1 MVDADVVRANLAEAR
16 AAVDEAAAT
25 AGRPAGSVAILAAV
39 KYVTRD
45 DLAAIAAA
53 GVDLV
58 GENRTDAL
66 IAKQEGFE
74 DAFRWDFIG
83 HLQSRKARDL
93 VGRVELI
100 HALSAESTARQID
113 ARSERPQDVLVEVNI
128 AADPGK
134 EGVSPAELDPFL
146 ELLAGLANVRV
157 RGPDDDA
164 AVRGRSR
171 GLAAV
176 LRGAARAGGGLRRA
190 LQRHARLRR
199 AVDGHQPG
207 LRRGSGRGRDHR
219 PPRQRAVRRAS
230 DAVTAPSYTLAP
242 HGSS

>member
-1 MVDADVVRANLAEAR
+1 M
-16 AAVDEAAAT
+16 DEAAAT
-25 AGRPAGSVAILAAV
+25 SGRPAGSVAILAAV

-45 DLAAIAAA
+45 DLQAIAEA

-66 IAKQEGFE
+66 IAKQEGYA

-93 VGRVELI
+93 VGRVELV

-113 ARSERPQDVLVEVNI
+113 TRSERPQDVLVEVNI

-146 ELLAGLANVRV
+146 ELLAGLSKVRV
-157 RGPDDDA
+157 RGLMTMPPFAEDPA
-164 AVRGRSR
+164 ASR
-171 GLAAV
+171 PFFAQLRELAAASTQRWTGTHTFDV
-176 LRGAARAGGGLRRA
+176 LSMGTSQDYAVAAAEGATIVRLGSVLYGG
-190 LQRHARLRR
+190 
-199 AVDGHQPG
+199 
-207 LRRGSGRGRDHR
+207 R
-219 PPRQRAVRRAS
+219 PTQ
-230 DAVTAPSYTLAP
+230 
-242 HGSS
+242 

>member
-113 ARSERPQDVLVEVNI
+113 TRSERPQDVLVEVNI

-157 RGPDDDA
+157 RGLMTMPPFA
-164 AVRGRSR
+164 ADPEASR
-171 GLAAV
+171 PFFAALRELAAACAERFGGTHAFDV
-176 LRGAARAGGGLRRA
+176 LSMGTSQDYAVAAAEGATIVRLGSVLYGG
-190 LQRHARLRR
+190 
-199 AVDGHQPG
+199 
-207 LRRGSGRGRDHR
+207 R
-219 PPRQRAVRRAS
+219 PTQ
-230 DAVTAPSYTLAP
+230 
-242 HGSS
+242 

>member
-25 AGRPAGSVAILAAV
+25 AGRAAGSVAILAAV

-45 DLAAIAAA
+45 DLRAIAEA

-58 GENRTDAL
+58 GENRTDEL
-66 IAKQEGFE
+66 ITKQEGFA

-83 HLQSRKARDL
+83 HLQSRKARDV
-93 VGRVELI
+93 VGRVELV

-134 EGVSPAELDPFL
+134 EGVAPADLDPFL

-157 RGPDDDA
+157 RGLMTMPPFA
-164 AVRGRSR
+164 AEPEASR
-171 GLAAV
+171 PFFAQLRELAAAAADRWSGSHVFDV
-176 LRGAARAGGGLRRA
+176 LSMGTSQDYAVAAGEGATIVRLGSVLYGG
-190 LQRHARLRR
+190 
-199 AVDGHQPG
+199 
-207 LRRGSGRGRDHR
+207 R
-219 PPRQRAVRRAS
+219 PTQ
-230 DAVTAPSYTLAP
+230 
-242 HGSS
+242 

>member
-1 MVDADVVRANLAEAR
+1 MVDVDIVRGNLATAT
-16 AAVDEAAAT
+16 AAVDEAAAA

-53 GVDLV
+53 GVTLV

-66 IAKQEGFE
+66 IDKQEGFA

-93 VGRVELI
+93 VGRVELV

-113 ARSERPQDVLVEVNI
+113 ARSATPQDVLVEVNV

-134 EGVSPAELDPFL
+134 EGVAPAELDAFL

-157 RGPDDDA
+157 RGLMTMPPFAEEPEASRPVFA
-164 AVRGRSR
+164 ALRDLAGTCGERWSGTHTFDVLSMGTSQDYGVAASEGATIVRLGSVLYGGRPTR
-171 GLAAV
+171 
-176 LRGAARAGGGLRRA
+176 
-190 LQRHARLRR
+190 
-199 AVDGHQPG
+199 
-207 LRRGSGRGRDHR
+207 
-219 PPRQRAVRRAS
+219 
-230 DAVTAPSYTLAP
+230 
-242 HGSS
+242 

>member
-1 MVDADVVRANLAEAR
+1 MVDAEVVRTNLAEAR

-25 AGRPAGSVAILAAV
+25 SGRPAGSVAILAAV

-45 DLAAIAAA
+45 DLQAIAEA

-66 IAKQEGFE
+66 ISKQDGYA

-93 VGRVELI
+93 VGRVELV

-113 ARSERPQDVLVEVNI
+113 TRSEHPQDVLVEVNI

-146 ELLAGLANVRV
+146 ELLAGLSKVRV
-157 RGPDDDA
+157 RGLMTMPPFAEDPA
-164 AVRGRSR
+164 ASR
-171 GLAAV
+171 PFFAQLRELAAASTQRWTGTHTFDV
-176 LRGAARAGGGLRRA
+176 LSMGTSQDYAVAAAEGATIVRLGSVLYGG
-190 LQRHARLRR
+190 
-199 AVDGHQPG
+199 
-207 LRRGSGRGRDHR
+207 R
-219 PPRQRAVRRAS
+219 PTQ
-230 DAVTAPSYTLAP
+230 
-242 HGSS
+242 

>member
-1 MVDADVVRANLAEAR
+1 MVDSDVVRANLAEVR

-45 DLAAIAAA
+45 DLAALAEA

-66 IAKQEGFE
+66 ISKQEGFA

-83 HLQSRKARDL
+83 HLQSRKARDV
-93 VGRVELI
+93 VGRVELV

-113 ARSERPQDVLVEVNI
+113 ARSERPQDVLVEVNV

-146 ELLAGLANVRV
+146 ELLAALANVRV
-157 RGPDDDA
+157 RGLMTMPPFAEDPEASRPVFA
-164 AVRGRSR
+164 ALRD
-171 GLAAV
+171 LAAACAQRWSGTHAFDV
-176 LRGAARAGGGLRRA
+176 LSMGTSQDYAVAAGEGATIVRLGSVLYGG
-190 LQRHARLRR
+190 
-199 AVDGHQPG
+199 
-207 LRRGSGRGRDHR
+207 R
-219 PPRQRAVRRAS
+219 PTQ
-230 DAVTAPSYTLAP
+230 
-242 HGSS
+242 

>member
-1 MVDADVVRANLAEAR
+1 MVDADVVRTNLAEAR

-53 GVDLV
+53 GVVLV

-83 HLQSRKARDL
+83 HLQSRKARDV
-93 VGRVELI
+93 VGRVELV

-113 ARSERPQDVLVEVNI
+113 ARSERPQQVLVEVNI

-157 RGPDDDA
+157 CGLMTMPPFA
-164 AVRGRSR
+164 ADPEASR
-171 GLAAV
+171 PFFAQLRELAAACAQRWGGTHAFDV
-176 LRGAARAGGGLRRA
+176 LSMGTSQDYAVAAAEGATIVRLGSVLYGG
-190 LQRHARLRR
+190 
-199 AVDGHQPG
+199 
-207 LRRGSGRGRDHR
+207 R
-219 PPRQRAVRRAS
+219 PTQ
-230 DAVTAPSYTLAP
+230 
-242 HGSS
+242 